1 MYSYRIGTPESR
13 HRKLPRASLVPALA
27 ASASGGSPTF
37 TANRY
42 PRPSI
47 TGSTYASLPRF
58 VDSMKVA
65 ASGTS
70 RSAKA
75 GFGLFTVRAH
85 SQAITVSLRPWY
97 CLRSG
102 RSRTI
107 SAVTSTGG
115 YRCPMRRS
123 ASSRIHCP

>member
-1 MYSYRIGTPESR
+1 MPDIT
-13 HRKLPRASLVPALA
+13 HRKFAPRASFVPAFA
-27 ASASGGSPTF
+27 ASASGGAPTF

-47 TGSTYASLPRF
+47 TGSTYASFPFF
-58 VDSMKVA
+58 VDSMNVD

-70 RSAKA
+70 TSANA

-85 SQAITVSLRPWY
+85 SHAMTVSFRPAY
-97 CLRSG
+97 GFRSG
-102 RSRTI
+102 RSAT
-107 SAVTSTGG
+107 SPGGTSTFG

-123 ASSRIHCP
+123 ASSRIHRP